1 MHTIFKNRHLLLF
14 ISVLLFILIPPF
26 IPSGFFSGIFVTI
39 LLSIVTIQ
47 SVYILVEN
55 EKKLKYGYA
64 VGFLV
69 LAVIWITHFLDR
81 PDIEYEVTNTLLLV
95 YFTYI
100 LYLLMKHMIRK
111 KSVDL
116 NMILMAVT
124 VYLLFA
130 VAGGFLFALL
140 DQLYENAF
148 NISESASFQLI
159 DFIYYSFVT
168 ITTLGYGDVLPLRE
182 ETRIPAA
189 ILATGGQFY
198 IAVVIAVLVSKYSSS
213 QNGKQD

>member
-1 MHTIFKNRHLLLF
+1 MQTIFKNRYILLF
-14 ISVLLFILIPPF
+14 IAVLLFILVPPF
-26 IPSGFFSGIFVTI
+26 IPEGFLSGIFITI
-39 LLSIVTIQ
+39 LLSVVTFQ
-47 SVYILVEN
+47 SVYILVEDAT
-55 EKKLKYGYA
+55 KLKYGYA
-64 VGFLV
+64 VGFAV

-81 PDIEYEVTNTLLLV
+81 PDIEYEVTNSLLLV

-111 KSVDL
+111 KTVDL
-116 NMILMAVT
+116 NMILMAIT

-130 VAGGFLFALL
+130 IAGGFLFAIL
-140 DQLYENAF
+140 DQLYDNAF
-148 NISESASFQLI
+148 NISGDASFRLV
-159 DFIYYSFVT
+159 DFIYFSFVT

-198 IAVVIAVLVSKYSSS
+198 IAVVIAVLVSKYSGSR
-213 QNGKQD
+213 NDKQD

>member
-1 MHTIFKNRHLLLF
+1 MRTLFKNRYTLLF
-14 ISVLLFILIPPF
+14 IAVLLFILVPPF
-26 IPSGFFSGIFVTI
+26 IPEGFFSGIIVTI
-39 LLSIVTIQ
+39 FLSIVTIQ
-47 SVYILVEN
+47 STYILVED

-64 VGFLV
+64 VGFMV

-81 PDIEYEVTNTLLLV
+81 PDIEYELTNSLLLV
-95 YFTYI
+95 YFAYI
-100 LYLLMKHMIRK
+100 LYLLLKHMVK
-111 KSVDL
+111 KKNVDL
-116 NMILMAVT
+116 NMILIAVT

-130 VAGGFLFALL
+130 IAGGFLFAIL
-140 DQLYENAF
+140 DQLYDNAF
-148 NISESASFQLI
+148 NISEDSGFRLV

-213 QNGKQD
+213 RDESKD

>member
-14 ISVLLFILIPPF
+14 IAVFLFILVPPF
-26 IPSGFFSGIFVTI
+26 IPQGFLSGIIITI

-47 SVYILVEN
+47 SVYILVED
-55 EKKLKYGYA
+55 ERKLKYGYTI
-64 VGFLV
+64 GFVV

-81 PDIEYEVTNTLLLV
+81 PDIEYELTNALLLV

-100 LYLLMKHMIRK
+100 LYLLMRHMVRK
-111 KSVDL
+111 KNVDI
-116 NMILMAVT
+116 NMILIAVT

-130 VAGGFLFALL
+130 IAGGFLFAML
-140 DQLYENAF
+140 DQLYDNAF
-148 NISESASFQLI
+148 NISGDLSFKLI

-198 IAVVIAVLVSKYSSS
+198 IALVIAVLVSKYSST
-213 QNGKQD
+213 QHGKKN

>member
-1 MHTIFKNRHLLLF
+1 
-14 ISVLLFILIPPF
+14 VPPF
-26 IPSGFFSGIFVTI
+26 IPAGFLSGVFITI
-39 LLSIVTIQ
+39 LLSVVTFQ
-47 SVYILVEN
+47 SVYILVEDA
-55 EKKLKYGYA
+55 KKLKYGYA
-64 VGFLV
+64 VGFAM

-81 PDIEYEVTNTLLLV
+81 PDIEYEVTNALLLV

-111 KSVDL
+111 KTVDL
-116 NMILMAVT
+116 NMILIAVT

-130 VAGGFLFALL
+130 IAGGFLFAML
-140 DQLYENAF
+140 DQLYDNAF
-148 NISESASFQLI
+148 NISGDASFRLV

-198 IAVVIAVLVSKYSSS
+198 IAVVIAVLVSKYSGSR
-213 QNGKQD
+213 NDKQD

>member
-1 MHTIFKNRHLLLF
+1 M
-14 ISVLLFILIPPF
+14 
-26 IPSGFFSGIFVTI
+26 
-39 LLSIVTIQ
+39 
-47 SVYILVEN
+47 VED
-55 EKKLKYGYA
+55 EKRLKYGYA
-64 VGFLV
+64 IGFVV
-69 LAVIWITHFLDR
+69 LAVIWVTHFLER
-81 PDIEYEVTNTLLLV
+81 PDIEYEVTNALLLV

-130 VAGGFLFALL
+130 IAGGFLFAML
-140 DQLYENAF
+140 DQLYDNAF
-148 NISESASFQLI
+148 NISGDESFRLV

-213 QNGKQD
+213 RNGNQD